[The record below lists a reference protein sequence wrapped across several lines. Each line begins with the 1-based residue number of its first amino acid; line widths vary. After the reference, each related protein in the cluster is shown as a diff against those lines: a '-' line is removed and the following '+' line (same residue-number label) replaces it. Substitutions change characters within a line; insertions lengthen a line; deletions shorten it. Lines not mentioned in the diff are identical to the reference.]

1 MNLCPIFNQE
11 WWLKASTDGNYQT
24 INIEN
29 DGLII
34 ANISFFVKKHLGLI
48 IIDRPPYTRTLGP
61 RLFLPQSKPFRR
73 EQNIRNTISKLVE
86 KFPKY
91 DSIRISLDP
100 DDETPFAFSLCG
112 FDIQQKFT
120 FRIPKNLPSTEV
132 WDNLDHKTR
141 NLIRTADK
149 KLSVSTNTDIND
161 FIKTSLINKNFRE
174 NTHDFRIMKNIFL
187 ACIERNQSCVMS
199 ARNEKNE
206 IVASAILIWD
216 QINMYYW
223 QSARDP
229 YSNIAGSNMLLIW
242 KSIELSQK
250 KELTFDF
257 DSFASEKS
265 AKMIASFGQ
274 RPVARPQILNS
285 SLTRQWERVA
295 NSTLLKIRDKSINLM
310 K

>member
-1 MNLCPIFNQE
+1 
-11 WWLKASTDGNYQT
+11 
-24 INIEN
+24 
-29 DGLII
+29 
-34 ANISFFVKKHLGLI
+34 
-48 IIDRPPYTRTLGP
+48 
-61 RLFLPQSKPFRR
+61 
-73 EQNIRNTISKLVE
+73 
-86 KFPKY
+86 
-91 DSIRISLDP
+91 
-100 DDETPFAFSLCG
+100 
-112 FDIQQKFT
+112 
-120 FRIPKNLPSTEV
+120 
-132 WDNLDHKTR
+132 
-141 NLIRTADK
+141 
-149 KLSVSTNTDIND
+149 
-161 FIKTSLINKNFRE
+161 
-174 NTHDFRIMKNIFL
+174 
-187 ACIERNQSCVMS
+187 MS

-216 QINMYYW
+216 QINMYFW